1 LILSSLLILG
11 PIFYMV
17 KKISTNP
24 LLSIFIYFTIYLYL
38 QSFNIIRQLIA
49 VSIIFLGLFFLVKKE
64 KPWIYI
70 LFVLGAATFHIS
82 ALLSLILVIINKLPQ
97 NKNFYIILIGCAMI
111 VGLFFINPLSNK
123 LAFLLGYSNYLLSHD
138 S

>member
-1 LILSSLLILG
+1 AFRGLNVGTDTIHYFEIYNTIARGGKTFTEISWKYLNVLVANVFDDFRYVLILSSLLILG

-49 VSIIFLGLFFLVKKE
+49 VS
-64 KPWIYI
+64 
-70 LFVLGAATFHIS
+70 
-82 ALLSLILVIINKLPQ
+82 
-97 NKNFYIILIGCAMI
+97 
-111 VGLFFINPLSNK
+111 
-123 LAFLLGYSNYLLSHD
+123 
-138 S
+138 